1 MRAKVILNP
10 QSGDGKVGREQET
23 ISALCRQHFDAEL
36 WPTAAPGHAREL
48 AALALEEGY
57 EAVVAVG
64 GDGTVHEVVNGLVRG
79 DHASLPL
86 GVIPVGT
93 GNDLAWGLGIPRE
106 LEAAIGR
113 IAHGERRTIDLAH
126 IEDDR
131 GRGEI
136 FQNNLG
142 IGFDATVVIRTQSLR
157 YINGFPMY
165 LTAVLQSIL
174 LNFDAPRLDIDF
186 DDEHVSQE
194 SLFLAL
200 GNGPRGGGGFLMV
213 PDAEFDDGRLD
224 SCLVR
229 KVGRTTMLSMLTR
242 VMKGTHVTSEHV
254 SMRQNRRFVVRS
266 NMPMPIHLDGEM
278 FAYPADNVRSVTITT
293 LPAALQIVV

>member
-1 MRAKVILNP
+1 MHTKVILNP
-10 QSGDGKVGREQET
+10 RSGDGKVGRLQGEIAEM
-23 ISALCRQHFDAEL
+23 CRQYGDADL
-36 WPTAAPGHAREL
+36 APTQHAGHAIEL
-48 AALALEEGY
+48 AARALDEGY
-57 EAVVAVG
+57 ELVVAVG

-79 DHASLPL
+79 DRASLPL

-106 LEAAIGR
+106 LDKAVARLYQENTR
-113 IAHGERRTIDLAH
+113 IIDLAR
-126 IEDDR
+126 IEDDH
-131 GRGEI
+131 GRSEI
-136 FQNNLG
+136 FHNNLG

-157 YINGFPMY
+157 YVHGFPMY

-174 LNFDAPRLDIDF
+174 FNFDTPRLEIDF

-229 KVGRTTMLSMLTR
+229 RVGRATMLSMLTR
-242 VMKGTHVTSEHV
+242 VMKGTHITSEHV
-254 SMRQNRRFVVRS
+254 SMRQTRRFVVRS
-266 NMPMPIHLDGEM
+266 NLPMPIHIDGEM
-278 FAYPADNVRSVTITT
+278 FAYPADNVHTVTITT
-293 LPAALQIVV
+293 LPAALRIVV